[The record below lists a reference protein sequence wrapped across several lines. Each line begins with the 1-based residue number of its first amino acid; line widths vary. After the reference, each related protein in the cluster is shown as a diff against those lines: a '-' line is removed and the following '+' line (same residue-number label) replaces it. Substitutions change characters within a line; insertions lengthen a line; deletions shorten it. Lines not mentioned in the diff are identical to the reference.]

1 MSVSSIG
8 LRYVILGLLA
18 RRPMTGYD
26 IKLRLKSLD
35 WLVGSPSSG
44 SLYPV
49 LRALLAEGLVDVEVI
64 PGVDKPPRKI
74 YSLSR
79 SGREALQAWTNEPVV
94 SDASLKGFV
103 MRLLLAA
110 SLPPARLIEHLQ
122 HRRKQV
128 MANQRALEQA
138 AGERQEGC
146 EPGSW
151 LALDYG
157 LALAAAELDWLETM
171 LDRLSGSPLP
181 EETVHSKRLA

>member
-1 MSVSSIG
+1 
-8 LRYVILGLLA
+8 
-18 RRPMTGYD
+18 MTGYD

-74 YSLSR
+74 YRLSR

>member
-1 MSVSSIG
+1 MSVSTVG

-18 RRPMTGYD
+18 RQPMSGYD
-26 IKLRLKSLD
+26 VKRRMKSLD

-49 LRALLAEGLVDVEVI
+49 LRALLEEGLVDVEII

-74 YSLSR
+74 YRLSEAGQR
-79 SGREALQAWTNEPVV
+79 ALQAWMDEPVV

-103 MRLLLAA
+103 LRLLLAG
-110 SLPPARLIEHLQ
+110 SLPQTRLIEHLQ
-122 HRRKQV
+122 HRREQV
-128 MANQRALEQA
+128 KANQSTLVEATGDGR
-138 AGERQEGC
+138 EGR

-157 LALAAAELDWLETM
+157 LALAEAELTWLETT
-171 LDRLSGSPLP
+171 LNRLSG
-181 EETVHSKRLA
+181 

>member
-1 MSVSSIG
+1 
-8 LRYVILGLLA
+8 LE
-18 RRPMTGYD
+18 
-26 IKLRLKSLD
+26 
-35 WLVGSPSSG
+35 
-44 SLYPV
+44 
-49 LRALLAEGLVDVEVI
+49 EGLVDVEVV
-64 PGVDKPPRKI
+64 PGMDKPPRKI
-74 YSLSR
+74 YSLLR

-110 SLPPARLIEHLQ
+110 SLPLPRLIEHLQ
-122 HRRKQV
+122 HRREQV

-138 AGERQEGC
+138 AGERQEGS

-157 LALAAAELDWLETM
+157 LALAAAELDWLETT

-181 EETVHSKRLA
+181 KEAVHSKRLT